1 MNKKYLLSSVT
12 AGIALLY
19 ANHGTAQCLTKQDC
33 AALGYT
39 ETSCSNGG
47 IKCPFGNT
55 WSCTPLCGTA
65 YKYTC
70 SGTGY
75 AGGTGSACGGKYTAC
90 KCASGYEWYNGSC
103 TKECKVG
110 WLYYSDGTC
119 ANIKVSGKTL
129 LGVVIYPKTA
139 KQNGWIMTVRP
150 VAQSVAWDL
159 KSSFNEYRT
168 TNVVDRDVYASCT
181 NTQKLVAF
189 GSDYVAAIKANNYK
203 PTGTPSGKKWCLP
216 SIGLLSNIKDNLTAI
231 NNGINT
237 ADGRAIGSI
246 ASNGESIWSSTES
259 KTSYASLF
267 YVYSNG
273 SSGTGYSTK
282 NNEDS
287 DKSVRPVMEF
297 QGQRIKVKKHLECG
311 EREGIIT

>member
-19 ANHGTAQCLTKQDC
+19 ANEGMAQCVTTQSC

-39 ETSCSNGG
+39 ETSCAADKKGV
-47 IKCPFGNT
+47 KCPFGNT
-55 WSCTPLCGTA
+55 WSCIPNVLCASNYKYSCSGANQTGGFGTA
-65 YKYTC
+65 C
-70 SGTGY
+70 N
-75 AGGTGSACGGKYTAC
+75 GKYT
-90 KCASGYEWYNGSC
+90 KCNCDIGYEWYNGSC

-168 TNVVDRDVYASCT
+168 TNVVDKDVYASCT

-246 ASNGESIWSSTES
+246 ASNGESIWSSTEYQAP
-259 KTSYASLF
+259 YASLF

-273 SSGTGYSTK
+273 SSGIGYSTK
-282 NNEDS
+282 NNKDS

-297 QGQRIKVKKHLECG
+297 
-311 EREGIIT
+311 